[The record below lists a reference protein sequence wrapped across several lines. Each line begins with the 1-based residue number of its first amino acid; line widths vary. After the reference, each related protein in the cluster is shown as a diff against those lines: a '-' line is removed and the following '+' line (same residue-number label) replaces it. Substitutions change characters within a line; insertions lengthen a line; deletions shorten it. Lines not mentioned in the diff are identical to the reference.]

1 MQSKKFS
8 TMNVK
13 SQQLKLV
20 KMKGPSKDA
29 SVPLGREK
37 KATTRGRKGHGK
49 EKGWGWGREGNMIW
63 CWVGE
68 KDWNSWGPVER
79 METGNLRRKEVGEPS
94 RMYQRPGGETLRT
107 QREGP

>member
-1 MQSKKFS
+1 MHLQTNNQNKTKRSPKKNLTLISIKLSSLFLSSMQSKKFS

-37 KATTRGRKGHGK
+37 KVITSGK
-49 EKGWGWGREGNMIW
+49 EEGTW
-63 CWVGE
+63 EGKWT
-68 KDWNSWGPVER
+68 W
-79 METGNLRRKEVGEPS
+79 EVKQLGKRGEPD
-94 RMYQRPGGETLRT
+94 MVLD
-107 QREGP
+107 EGKGL

>member
-1 MQSKKFS
+1 MHLQTNNQNKTKRSPKKNLTLISIKLSSLFLSSMQSKKFS

-49 EKGWGWGREGNMIW
+49 EKGWGWGRKGNMIW

-68 KDWNSWGPVER
+68 KD
-79 METGNLRRKEVGEPS
+79 
-94 RMYQRPGGETLRT
+94 
-107 QREGP
+107 

>member
-1 MQSKKFS
+1 MHLQTNNQNKTKRSPKKNLTLISIKLSSLFLSSMQSKKFS

-37 KATTRGRKGHGK
+37 KAIPSGEGATWEGKWTGEEAGR
-49 EKGWGWGREGNMIW
+49 
-63 CWVGE
+63 
-68 KDWNSWGPVER
+68 
-79 METGNLRRKEVGEPS
+79 GEPA
-94 RMYQRPGGETLRT
+94 LCVF
-107 QREGP
+107 